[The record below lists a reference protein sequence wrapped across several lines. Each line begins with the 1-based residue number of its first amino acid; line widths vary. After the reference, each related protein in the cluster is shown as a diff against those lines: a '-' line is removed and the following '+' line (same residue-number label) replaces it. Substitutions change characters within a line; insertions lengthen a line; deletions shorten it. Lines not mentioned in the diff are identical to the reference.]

1 MVNVIKNK
9 FGGNI
14 MKVSITIMLIAI
26 VIVGPFIGCAK
37 AQKDEMPSQ
46 QHENFDRNNFDNP
59 TNMTNEWMP
68 LNPGTR
74 YIYEGTTL
82 SDENEPLS
90 HRVEIHVT
98 DLTKEIDGINTVVA
112 WDLDYSDE
120 QLVEAELAF
129 FAQDNDGNIWRMGEY
144 PVEYEEGKVIAANCW
159 ISGIDS
165 AIAGISMRGN
175 PEIGSP
181 SYSQGWG
188 PGVGFTDRGQVY
200 QFEPE
205 TCVPLDC
212 YKHVLIIRETALSE
226 PDAFQLKYWAKGVG
240 NIRVGWGGGGEKTQE
255 ILELVEIQK
264 LDPEALAE
272 VRKKAKKLEE
282 HAYGYSKDVYGKT
295 SPLTFSGE

>member
-1 MVNVIKNK
+1 MANVKMST
-9 FGGNI
+9 FGGILKNAI
-14 MKVSITIMLIAI
+14 ITLILIVVVSRD
-26 VIVGPFIGCAK
+26 VFIRSAK
-37 AQKDEMPSQ
+37 TQTDEKLAQ
-46 QHENFDRNNFDNP
+46 QHENFDRSNFDDP

-98 DLTKEIDGINTVVA
+98 DLTKEIDGIEAVVC
-112 WDLDYSDE
+112 WDLDYSDD

-144 PVEYEEGKVIAANCW
+144 PVEYEDGKVVAAPCW

-165 AIAGISMRGN
+165 AVAGISMRGN

-205 TCVPLDC
+205 TCV
-212 YKHVLIIRETALSE
+212 
-226 PDAFQLKYWAKGVG
+226 DAFQLKYWAKGVG

-264 LDPEALAE
+264 LDADALAE

-282 HAYGYSKDVYGKT
+282 HAYGYSKNVYGKT

>member
-1 MVNVIKNK
+1 MANVNKGT
-9 FGGNI
+9 FGGILKNATI
-14 MKVSITIMLIAI
+14 TLILTVVVSIGL
-26 VIVGPFIGCAK
+26 FIRSAK
-37 AQKDEMPSQ
+37 TQNDEKPTQ
-46 QHENFDRNNFDNP
+46 QHENFDRSNFDDP

-98 DLTKEIDGINTVVA
+98 DLTKEIDGIEAVVC

-144 PVEYEEGKVIAANCW
+144 PVEYEEGKVVAANCW

-165 AIAGISMRGN
+165 AVAGISMRGN

-212 YKHVLIIRETALSE
+212 YNHVLVIRETSLAE
-226 PDAFQLKYWAKGVG
+226 PDAFQLKFWAKGVG

-264 LDPEALAE
+264 LDQDALAE

-282 HAYGYSKDVYGKT
+282 HAYEFSKDVYGKT
-295 SPLTFSGE
+295 SPVTFSGE

>member
-1 MVNVIKNK
+1 MESTINNK
-9 FGGNI
+9 FDGDL
-14 MKVSITIMLIAI
+14 MKTSLTLILTSIVSICLFA
-26 VIVGPFIGCAK
+26 GFAK
-37 AQKDEMPSQ
+37 AQKEMPVQ
-46 QHENFDRNNFDNP
+46 PHENFDSDNFDDP
-59 TNMTNEWMP
+59 TNMTNEWMN

-82 SDENEPLS
+82 GDEKEPLS

-98 DLTKEIDGINTVVA
+98 DLTKEIEGINTVVC

-129 FAQDNDGNIWRMGEY
+129 FAQDNDGNVWRMGEY
-144 PVEYEEGKVIAANCW
+144 PVEYEDGEVIDAPCW
-159 ISGIDS
+159 ISGIED
-165 AIAGISMRGN
+165 AVAGISMRGN

-212 YKHVLIIRETALSE
+212 YDHVLIIRETALSE
-226 PDAFQLKYWAKGVG
+226 PNAFQLKYWAKGVG
-240 NIRVGWGGGGEKTQE
+240 NIRVGWGGGGEKTKE
-255 ILELVEIQK
+255 VLELIEIQK
-264 LDPEALAE
+264 LDEEALEA
-272 VRKKAKKLEE
+272 VHTKAFELEK
-282 HAYGYSKDVYGKT
+282 HAYENSKDVYGKT
-295 SPLTFSGE
+295 SPLTVR